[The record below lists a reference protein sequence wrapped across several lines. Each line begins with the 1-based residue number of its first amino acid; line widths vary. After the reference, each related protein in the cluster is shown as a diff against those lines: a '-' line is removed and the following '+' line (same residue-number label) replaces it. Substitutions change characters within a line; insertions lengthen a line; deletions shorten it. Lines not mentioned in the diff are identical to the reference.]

1 MFFLFTLLGF
11 IRQFNTTHLSNVNL
25 YQLIG
30 LQKTSS
36 ERDIKRSF
44 KRYLLQKKRNLNPS
58 PKTIENYKMIEYAFD
73 IIGCPSSR
81 SLYNEFTNDFLN
93 LTGFHVFGYQS
104 DTALYMIKQMIGTV
118 PREMSEFGGLIFY
131 PLQFSL
137 ADFLTGGEKVVTI
150 VRTVDCVCPNG
161 ELKGCVKCRKE
172 PYLEQI
178 IKEKITLPKG
188 APEFY
193 RIMGSGLGDTKRKRG
208 ANDIIFTAMS
218 KDEPNFKRDGV
229 DIYTDVNISLA
240 DAIKGTELEIENFDG
255 EKIIIDIKGGI
266 QHGEQRRIKDA
277 GLPYLLDNTKRGD
290 LVVKFWIKF
299 PVSLTEEQKKV
310 IQEELPDDESF
321 YE

>member
-118 PREMSEFGGLIFY
+118 PREMSEFGGLIF
-131 PLQFSL
+131 
-137 ADFLTGGEKVVTI
+137 
-150 VRTVDCVCPNG
+150 
-161 ELKGCVKCRKE
+161 
-172 PYLEQI
+172 
-178 IKEKITLPKG
+178 
-188 APEFY
+188 
-193 RIMGSGLGDTKRKRG
+193 
-208 ANDIIFTAMS
+208 
-218 KDEPNFKRDGV
+218 
-229 DIYTDVNISLA
+229 
-240 DAIKGTELEIENFDG
+240 
-255 EKIIIDIKGGI
+255 
-266 QHGEQRRIKDA
+266 
-277 GLPYLLDNTKRGD
+277 
-290 LVVKFWIKF
+290 
-299 PVSLTEEQKKV
+299 
-310 IQEELPDDESF
+310 
-321 YE
+321 